1 MIPFEFIV
9 DGPPVSQQTRN
20 RTRLQEWKVTVKSAA
35 QLYWPQADT
44 PTDQR
49 IKLSITYYYDSTS
62 PDVDNIIKPIQD
74 ALIGLVYIDDE
85 QIVDTSCSKR
95 DINGSFKIRGLSPVL
110 AKGFCEENEFLFI
123 KVEEAANLE
132 EVPR

>member
-20 RTRLQEWKVTVKSAA
+20 RTRLLAWKNIVKSAA
-35 QLYWPQADT
+35 EVYWPSGDS
-44 PTDQR
+44 PSDQR
-49 IKLSITYYYDSTS
+49 LKISITYYYDSTS

-74 ALIGLVYIDDE
+74 SLIGLVYIDDE

-95 DINGSFKIRGLSPVL
+95 DINGSFKVRGLSPVL
-110 AKGFCEENEFLFI
+110 AKGFSQDNEFLFI
-123 KVEEAANLE
+123 KVEEATNLE